1 MISACNAPPKLA
13 IPMASAAVRTDLPAL
28 IMTHLPTL
36 QFLGL
41 DYSIGLK
48 NCRISAAAAAAFL

>member
-1 MISACNAPPKLA
+1 
-13 IPMASAAVRTDLPAL
+13 MASAAVRTDLPAL